1 MINDNSSGLFN
12 VIIIYGEVFNWFINN
27 MCVYVLNECNLLV
40 VYWVFYKDGLLL
52 YIEDVVDGCKRVVFF
67 FFLMIVKIIKIRY

>member
-1 MINDNSSGLFN
+1 MWL
-12 VIIIYGEVFNWFINN
+12 
-27 MCVYVLNECNLLV
+27 YVLNECNLLV

-52 YIEDVVDGCKRVVFF
+52 YIEDVVDGCIRVVFF